1 MKGFLHA
8 YNRFTDQVAFI
19 PNLEGNDTK
28 DGKGKTP
35 AFAGKS
41 SAMFLVDSDFDTE
54 DEQYGDD
61 IEEIISNRVVNS
73 VLSDD
78 EAQLDR
84 IDHGEDFDNEDDDK
98 EMLLE

>member
-1 MKGFLHA
+1 M
-8 YNRFTDQVAFI
+8 AFI
-19 PNLEGNDTK
+19 PSLDGSDSK
-28 DGKGKTP
+28 DDKGKNS

-73 VLSDD
+73 VISDD

-84 IDHGEDFDNEDDDK
+84 IDHGEDFSNDDDDK
-98 EMLLE
+98 EMLLEEVRALPSSPKSKW